1 MASTLEYIEFVCNQI
16 DDEWNPSY
24 RKMFG
29 DYFVYIR
36 NKPIILVC
44 DDIAYVKKLPCID
57 PLMKDADSDVPF
69 KGANEWYILDIEDRI
84 LVDKVIEELEKA
96 STVPQK
102 KHKRKKTT

>member
-1 MASTLEYIEFVCNQI
+1 
-16 DDEWNPSY
+16 
-24 RKMFG
+24 
-29 DYFVYIR
+29 
-36 NKPIILVC
+36 
-44 DDIAYVKKLPCID
+44 
-57 PLMKDADSDVPF
+57 MKDADSDVPF